1 MLLSVCLAGTRRAQ
15 DDLAARPMILEMVT
29 SGSRPRLRHDRAV
42 PRDGIAYVCTTLLY
56 SPFFLRFSFAL
67 RPLPTIDTSVLFPV
81 ATCWLLPRRLA
92 PVARNKLP
100 LAPSLSRAAEFICSD
115 QPRVALCR
123 RARLRLILPGISFC
137 LTAGIA
143 VLPDPP
149 LSTSSALFSRLLSL
163 SSSPTS
169 HHPSHL
175 EPPRKINQRR

>member
-1 MLLSVCLAGTRRAQ
+1 
-15 DDLAARPMILEMVT
+15 MVT

-123 RARLRLILPGISFC
+123 RARLRL
-137 LTAGIA
+137 
-143 VLPDPP
+143 VLPDILLSHCGDCRATRPP
-149 LSTSSALFSRLLSL
+149 FVDFFRALLAPALPFIITDITSPISPGTSSENK
-163 SSSPTS
+163 PTS
-169 HHPSHL
+169 LTRQRHHASSISTTSRAL
-175 EPPRKINQRR
+175 SFYS